1 MGDQHKLKKW
11 TLMVYLAGDNNL
23 EAYGTKDLGEMATVG
38 SSDHVAI
45 VAQFDRMSDQR
56 TRRYYISAN
65 RDLET
70 NCIAELPE
78 VNTGDPSAL
87 LDFITWACQTYPAER
102 HGLVLWNH
110 GAGWKDEDIYRSAQ
124 RQGVVDRVTRGQV
137 RGLASGKVS
146 RAFFRPTLDRLV
158 AEAVQS
164 ERAILFDD
172 SSADFLD
179 NIEMQ
184 SVLREATRKI
194 GQPLD
199 LLGFDACLM
208 NMLEVHYQ
216 VRDLCHVVVGSQES
230 EPGDGWPYDAILARL
245 AADPDMTAEDLGRA
259 IVQAYVAFYQAHFP
273 GLSVTQSA
281 VRLAGIDAVVDA
293 LDGLARALVNSLA
306 DRGMQGLLF
315 GALRSAQS
323 FSDRDYVDLVHFC
336 QLLARADDSG
346 QVGAAAQQVADLL
359 RGETSPLVAEGH
371 YGSEVINAR
380 GLSIYLPV
388 RILSPLY
395 GQLEFAQQHSW
406 DEFLDALIHPDR
418 TSR

>member
-1 MGDQHKLKKW
+1 MGDQQKLKKW

-23 EAYGTKDLGEMATVG
+23 EDYGVKDLGEMATVG

-70 NCIAELPE
+70 NCIAELPA

-137 RGLASGKVS
+137 RGLASGRVS
-146 RAFFRPTLDRLV
+146 RAFFRTTLDRLV
-158 AEAVQS
+158 AEVVQN

-179 NIEMQ
+179 NMEMQ
-184 SVLREATRKI
+184 SVLREAARQI

-259 IVQAYVAFYQAHFP
+259 IVQAYVAFYQTHFP

-281 VRLAGIDAVVDA
+281 VRLAGIDTIVDA

-306 DRGMQGLLF
+306 DRGTQGLLF

-323 FSDRDYVDLVHFC
+323 FSDRDYVDLAHFC

-371 YGSEVINAR
+371 YGPEVTNAR

-406 DEFLDALIHPDR
+406 DEFLDALIHPD
-418 TSR
+418 